1 MQRQDE
7 GERDEMMT
15 QAATCK
21 FFGGDRPIHPSTLYR
36 GIAAGRFPEQ
46 VHIGPNTSRWL
57 RSENEEAR
65 KRLIAQRGNGRSR
78 QALGGTLT

>member
-1 MQRQDE
+1 MRVRDE
-7 GERDEMMT
+7 GERDDEMMT
-15 QAATCK
+15 LAETCK

-36 GIAAGRFPEQ
+36 GIAAGRYPEQ

-65 KRLIAQRGNGRSR
+65 KRLIAQRGNG
-78 QALGGTLT
+78 